1 MVVLMTSYVRL
12 CDVNVESFCKVSSL
26 LCTRCSVIYERI
38 VIREPQKNFEIR
50 ADKRMDQGN
59 GKEGFVE
66 QLVSDAGAESEAESE
81 AGAEKSDKP
90 GKQPL
95 ILLWNRYQAST

>member
-12 CDVNVESFCKVSSL
+12 CDVNVESFSKVSSL

-50 ADKRMDQGN
+50 AEKRMNQGN

-66 QLVSDAGAESEAESE
+66 QLVSDAGAESE